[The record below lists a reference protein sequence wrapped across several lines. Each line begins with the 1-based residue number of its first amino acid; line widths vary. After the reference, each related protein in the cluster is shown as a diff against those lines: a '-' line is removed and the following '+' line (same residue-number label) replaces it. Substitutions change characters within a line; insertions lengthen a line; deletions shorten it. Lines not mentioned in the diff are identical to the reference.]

1 MGSDYLKKFEG
12 MLFCT
17 DLDGTLYS
25 SDKTVSKQNL
35 DAIEYFKSEG
45 GLFTFITGRVPIISK
60 DVYNI
65 INPNA
70 PFGCANGAGIY
81 DFCKKEYLWNM
92 LLPQEVLELVYE
104 VEKQLPE
111 MGIQLNTEN
120 EIYFN
125 KDSSAM
131 EYFRKVTGAPN
142 ITCEYEEVKNHI
154 FKIVF
159 AHIDAE
165 QITALA
171 ELLNKHP
178 KAANY
183 DFIRSE
189 RYLYEIVPKGSS
201 KGNVLCK
208 MAELLNIDINKTIA
222 VGDYNNDI
230 SMLKAAGMG
239 FAVENA
245 VPEAKNAADYITVSN
260 NEHAIAAIVDL
271 LDRKAV
277 IT

>member
-1 MGSDYLKKFEG
+1 MKKFEG